1 MRGILLAAAALAL
14 LMVGSAAA
22 LRLYP
27 GNKEFKVFLG
37 AFAAAVAFYAAA
49 FRFLPTDLGFLP
61 AGWCETAPVVDFANG
76 LALMTLIFHG
86 YWTFAYFACLSPS
99 MTVIVSLV
107 GRDAAKGLTADE
119 ALALHG
125 GEEPLDLIFRRRLP
139 KLLRGGYV
147 QEAAGSYRL
156 LPRGERVA
164 ALGCVLKRLIN
175 ARLGMQ
181 E

>member
-1 MRGILLAAAALAL
+1 M
-14 LMVGSAAA
+14 
-22 LRLYP
+22 
-27 GNKEFKVFLG
+27 FLG
-37 AFAAAVAFYAAA
+37 AFAGAVALYAAA
-49 FRFLPTDLGFLP
+49 FGLLPPDLGFIP
-61 AGWCETAPVVDFANG
+61 ASWSETAPVVDFANG
-76 LALMTLIFHG
+76 LVLMILIFHG

-119 ALALHG
+119 ALVLHG
-125 GEEPLDLIFRRRLP
+125 GEEPLDLIFRRRVP
-139 KLLRGGYV
+139 KLLSGGYV
-147 QEAAGSYRL
+147 QETAGSYRL

-164 ALGCVLKRLIN
+164 ALGRVLKRLIN